1 MDLPPEEP
9 KAGAPDW
16 MVTFADLMSL
26 LLTFFVLLLSFAET
40 KVVKFEQA
48 MGSVKEAFGLRS
60 ELDIS
65 DKASG
70 ETLQQAFDA
79 KEGDGAEGEGE
90 SPGLSE
96 EELEQQLKE
105 VLEES
110 GASGDGEARITKHGV
125 VLQLSGDLMF
135 DSGAA
140 EISVRAREVL
150 DGLAEYI
157 IKVDR
162 GVDIIGHTDD
172 VPINTVVYPSNWEL
186 SAARA
191 GHAVRYLV
199 DKGVP
204 PKRLR
209 AIGQASFEP
218 ISPNDTAENRAIN
231 RRVEFIF
238 TEVEEGDEEIVEEL
252 LRKATG
258 DAADVP
264 QTAEQEGAE

>member
-26 LLTFFVLLLSFAET
+26 LLTFFVLLLSFANTE
-40 KVVKFEQA
+40 VVKFKEA
-48 MGSVKEAFGLRS
+48 MGSVREAFGLRS

-65 DKASG
+65 DQASG
-70 ETLQQAFDA
+70 ETLSQAFDA
-79 KEGDGAEGEGE
+79 KEGDGNEGEGE

-96 EELEQQLKE
+96 EELEEQLRE
-105 VLEES
+105 ILEES

-140 EISVRAREVL
+140 EISDRARVVL
-150 DGLAEYI
+150 DGLAQYI
-157 IKVDR
+157 INVER

-172 VPINTVVYPSNWEL
+172 VPINTLVYPSNWEL

-199 DKGVP
+199 EKGVSP
-204 PKRLR
+204 AKLR

-218 ISPNDTAENRAIN
+218 ISPNDTAENRAVN

-238 TEVEEGDEEIVEEL
+238 TEVEEGDEALIEDL
-252 LRKATG
+252 TQP
-258 DAADVP
+258 AAESP
-264 QTAEQEGAE
+264 EGTE